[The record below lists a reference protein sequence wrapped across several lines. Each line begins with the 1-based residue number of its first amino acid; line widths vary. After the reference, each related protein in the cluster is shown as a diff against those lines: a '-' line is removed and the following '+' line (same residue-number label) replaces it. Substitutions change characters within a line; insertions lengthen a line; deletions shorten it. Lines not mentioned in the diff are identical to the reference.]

1 MERISSVL
9 ARRRP
14 SGVLAAALTL
24 SIAALIGT
32 MLPAVSTASDVSHG
46 PQSSPMLVRG
56 SGYGQPT
63 GSDDV
68 RVLQRQLR
76 HVGFAPGPIDGF
88 FGPLTEGALR
98 RFQTAAGLAPDGAL
112 GPLTSKQL
120 ARSASARHRTKA
132 GRGPA
137 QDGLGTSGEARVAPL
152 PNAPRPAGLA
162 SPGTRTGVAGGPMLM
177 RGSGYGQPTGSDDVR
192 VLQRQLR
199 HVGFAPGPIDGFF
212 GPLTQGALRRLQ
224 AAAGL
229 APDGVLGPATY
240 KALRRARPTAPA
252 LALGAGVA
260 SRDGV
265 REVGRLQRDLRALGF
280 APGPLDGRFGRRTE
294 AAVERFQRS
303 VQLAVDG
310 VVGPM
315 TNGELLAR
323 SAPTRQRTESEHAAT
338 SDGRRETDAARAAQP
353 VELPKDGGPR
363 RDEPDEL
370 TDVVANPLVVGVVA
384 LMGLAV
390 VVVLTSMFAPRLLPA
405 VARARRRTLAY
416 PTAKIRSALFSSGH
430 LFARKPRGRALG
442 YVSVAQSTLLDSAS
456 VLAQLG
462 AIHEGCGA
470 ERLSLVEVVH
480 DIDRSQ
486 AKPLERPG
494 FQYALDRIA
503 AGDATHLV
511 VAKETALWRSK
522 AEVSEVVRELS
533 RRGGLIY
540 SVNGEPETE
549 AWAEARSESSRQ
561 GSPVRR
567 LILDQPA
574 SADAAGAT
582 RTMIGSMTP
591 DLSGSERY
599 ALMLA
604 ATEVVN
610 NAVLH
615 AGQRGEGDIRVELAV
630 SEARVRFAVRDDG
643 SGFDVPQSHQRG
655 DPQIGGWG
663 LYLVDAIADRWGVEH
678 EPTTVWLEVARH

>member
-1 MERISSVL
+1 MERISRGL
-9 ARRRP
+9 ARRRR
-14 SGVLAAALTL
+14 SGVLAAVLTL
-24 SIAALIGT
+24 SIAALIAT
-32 MLPAVSTASDVSHG
+32 MLPAVSTASDLGHG
-46 PQSSPMLVRG
+46 PQ
-56 SGYGQPT
+56 
-63 GSDDV
+63 
-68 RVLQRQLR
+68 
-76 HVGFAPGPIDGF
+76 
-88 FGPLTEGALR
+88 
-98 RFQTAAGLAPDGAL
+98 
-112 GPLTSKQL
+112 TS
-120 ARSASARHRTKA
+120 
-132 GRGPA
+132 
-137 QDGLGTSGEARVAPL
+137 
-152 PNAPRPAGLA
+152 
-162 SPGTRTGVAGGPMLM
+162 PMLM
-177 RGSGYGQPTGSDDVR
+177 RGSGYGQPKGSDDVR
-192 VLQRQLR
+192 VLQRRLR

-229 APDGVLGPATY
+229 APDGVFGPATY

-252 LALGAGVA
+252 LALGAGIA

-303 VQLAVDG
+303 VDLAADG

-315 TNGELLAR
+315 TSGELLAR
-323 SAPTRQRTESEHAAT
+323 SAPARQRTESEHAAT
-338 SDGRRETDAARAAQP
+338 SDGRRETDAARATQP
-353 VELPKDGGPR
+353 VALPKDGGPG

-370 TDVVANPLVVGVVA
+370 ADFVANPLAVGAVA
-384 LMGLAV
+384 LMSLA
-390 VVVLTSMFAPRLLPA
+390 VVVLTSMLAPRLLPA
-405 VARARRRTLAY
+405 VAPARRRKSAY
-416 PTAKIRSALFSSGH
+416 PRARIRSALFSSGH

-442 YVSVAQSTLLDSAS
+442 YVSVARSTLLDSAS
-456 VLAQLG
+456 VLAQIG
-462 AIHEGCGA
+462 AINEACRA

-480 DIDRSQ
+480 DIDRSH

-494 FQYALDRIA
+494 FQYALNRIA

-511 VAKETALWRSK
+511 AAKQTALWRSS
-522 AEVSEVVRELS
+522 AEFFEVMRELS

-540 SVNGEPETE
+540 SVNGEPKK
-549 AWAEARSESSRQ
+549 APWAGGRSAPSRQ

-567 LILDQPA
+567 LIFDQPA

-599 ALMLA
+599 DLMLA

>member
-1 MERISSVL
+1 MLGAV
-9 ARRRP
+9 
-14 SGVLAAALTL
+14 LTL
-24 SIAALIGT
+24 SIAALIAT

-46 PQSSPMLVRG
+46 PQTSPMLMRG
-56 SGYGQPT
+56 SGYGQPK

-68 RVLQRQLR
+68 RVLQRRLR

-98 RFQTAAGLAPDGAL
+98 RLQAAAGLAPDGVL
-112 GPLTSKQL
+112 GPLTSGQL
-120 ARSASARHRTKA
+120 AHSALARHRTKA

-137 QDGLGTSGEARVAPL
+137 QDGRGPSGEARVAPL
-152 PNAPRPAGLA
+152 PNDPRPAGLA
-162 SPGTRTGVAGGPMLM
+162 SPGERNGVAGGPMLM

-192 VLQRQLR
+192 VLQRRLR

-212 GPLTQGALRRLQ
+212 GPLTEGALRRLQ

-240 KALRRARPTAPA
+240 KALRRARPTAPV
-252 LALGAGVA
+252 LALGAGIA

-303 VQLAVDG
+303 VHLAADG

-315 TNGELLAR
+315 TSGELLAR

-353 VELPKDGGPR
+353 VALPKDGGPR
-363 RDEPDEL
+363 LDEPDDL
-370 TDVVANPLVVGVVA
+370 GDFVANPLVLGAIA
-384 LMGLAV
+384 LMSLA
-390 VVVLTSMFAPRLLPA
+390 VVVLTSMLAPRLLPA
-405 VARARRRTLAY
+405 VA
-416 PTAKIRSALFSSGH
+416 G
-430 LFARKPRGRALG
+430 KPRGRALG
-442 YVSVAQSTLLDSAS
+442 YVSVAQSTMLDSAS
-456 VLAQLG
+456 VLAQIG
-462 AIHEGCGA
+462 AIHEACGA

-494 FQYALDRIA
+494 VQYALNRIA

-511 VAKETALWRSK
+511 AAKQTALWRSS
-522 AEVSEVVRELS
+522 AEFFEVMRELS

-540 SVNGEPETE
+540 SVNGEPKM
-549 AWAEARSESSRQ
+549 APWAQGRSAPSRQ

-567 LILDQPA
+567 FIFDQPA

-591 DLSGSERY
+591 DLSGGERY
-599 ALMLA
+599 DLMLA

-643 SGFDVPQSHQRG
+643 SGFDVPPSHRRG

>member
-1 MERISSVL
+1 MERISGVL

-14 SGVLAAALTL
+14 SGVLAAALAL

-32 MLPAVSTASDVSHG
+32 MLPGVSTASDVSHG

-56 SGYGQPT
+56 SGYGQPK

-68 RVLQRQLR
+68 RARQRRLR

-98 RFQTAAGLAPDGAL
+98 RLQAAAGLAPDGVL

-120 ARSASARHRTKA
+120 ARSALARHRTKA
-132 GRGPA
+132 GRGPT
-137 QDGLGTSGEARVAPL
+137 QDERDLSGKARVAPL

-162 SPGTRTGVAGGPMLM
+162 SPGNRNGVAGGPMLM
-177 RGSGYGQPTGSDDVR
+177 RGSGYGQPAGSDDVR
-192 VLQRQLR
+192 AAQRRLR

-212 GPLTQGALRRLQ
+212 GPLTEGALRRLQ

-240 KALRRARPTAPA
+240 KALRRARPAAPA

-265 REVGRLQRDLRALGF
+265 SEVNRLQRDLRALGF

-303 VQLAVDG
+303 AHLGVDG

-315 TNGELLAR
+315 TSGELLAR
-323 SAPTRQRTESEHAAT
+323 SAPTRQRAESEHAAT
-338 SDGRRETDAARAAQP
+338 GDGRRETDAARAAQP
-353 VELPKDGGPR
+353 VALPKDGGTR
-363 RDEPDEL
+363 RDEPGEL
-370 TDVVANPLVVGVVA
+370 ADFVSNPLAVVAVA

-390 VVVLTSMFAPRLLPA
+390 VVLTSM
-405 VARARRRTLAY
+405 LA
-416 PTAKIRSALFSSGH
+416 SGR
-430 LFARKPRGRALG
+430 LFAGKPRGRALG
-442 YVSVAQSTLLDSAS
+442 YVSVAKSTLLDSAS

-462 AIHEGCGA
+462 AIHEACGA

-486 AKPLERPG
+486 AEPLDRPG
-494 FQYALDRIA
+494 VQYALDRIA
-503 AGDATHLV
+503 AGDATYLV

-522 AEVSEVVRELS
+522 AQVDEVVRELS

-540 SVNGEPETE
+540 SVNGEPET
-549 AWAEARSESSRQ
+549 AAGAGGRSAPSRP

-567 LILDQPA
+567 FILDQPA

-599 ALMLA
+599 DLMLA

-643 SGFDVPQSHQRG
+643 SGFDVPQSDRRG

-663 LYLVDAIADRWGVEH
+663 LHLVDAIADRWGVEH

>member
-1 MERISSVL
+1 V
-9 ARRRP
+9 
-14 SGVLAAALTL
+14 TL
-24 SIAALIGT
+24 SIAALIAT

-46 PQSSPMLVRG
+46 P
-56 SGYGQPT
+56 PT
-63 GSDDV
+63 S
-68 RVLQRQLR
+68 
-76 HVGFAPGPIDGF
+76 
-88 FGPLTEGALR
+88 
-98 RFQTAAGLAPDGAL
+98 
-112 GPLTSKQL
+112 
-120 ARSASARHRTKA
+120 
-132 GRGPA
+132 
-137 QDGLGTSGEARVAPL
+137 
-152 PNAPRPAGLA
+152 
-162 SPGTRTGVAGGPMLM
+162 PMLM

-192 VLQRQLR
+192 VLQRRLR

-212 GPLTQGALRRLQ
+212 GPLTEGALRRLQ

-252 LALGAGVA
+252 LALGAGIA
-260 SRDGV
+260 TRDGV

-303 VQLAVDG
+303 VHLAVDG

-315 TNGELLAR
+315 TSGELLAR
-323 SAPTRQRTESEHAAT
+323 STPTRQRAESEHAGT
-338 SDGRRETDAARAAQP
+338 SDGRRETDAPRAAQP
-353 VELPKDGGPR
+353 VALPKDGGPR

-370 TDVVANPLVVGVVA
+370 ADFVANPLAVGAVA
-384 LMGLAV
+384 LMSLA
-390 VVVLTSMFAPRLLPA
+390 VVVLTSMLAPRLLPA
-405 VARARRRTLAY
+405 VARARRRKLAY
-416 PTAKIRSALFSSGH
+416 PRARIHSALFSSEH
-430 LFARKPRGRALG
+430 LFTRKARGRALG

-456 VLAQLG
+456 VLAQIG
-462 AIHEGCGA
+462 AIHEACGA

-494 FQYALDRIA
+494 FQYALNRIA

-511 VAKETALWRSK
+511 AAKQTALWRSR
-522 AEVSEVVRELS
+522 AEVGEVMRELS
-533 RRGGLIY
+533 RRGGLFY
-540 SVNGEPETE
+540 SVNGEPKI
-549 AWAEARSESSRQ
+549 APWAGGRSVPSRQ
-561 GSPVRR
+561 DSPVRR
-567 LILDQPA
+567 FIFDQPA

-599 ALMLA
+599 DLMLA
-604 ATEVVN
+604 ASEVVN

-643 SGFDVPQSHQRG
+643 SGFDVPPSHRRG

>member
-1 MERISSVL
+1 MERISGVL

-14 SGVLAAALTL
+14 SGVRAVALTL
-24 SIAALIGT
+24 SIAALIGA
-32 MLPAVSTASDVSHG
+32 MLPAVSTASDGSHG
-46 PQSSPMLVRG
+46 LQTSPMLMRG
-56 SGYGQPT
+56 SGYGQPK

-68 RVLQRQLR
+68 RALQRRLR
-76 HVGFAPGPIDGF
+76 HGGFAPGPIDGF
-88 FGPLTEGALR
+88 FGPFTE
-98 RFQTAAGLAPDGAL
+98 
-112 GPLTSKQL
+112 
-120 ARSASARHRTKA
+120 
-132 GRGPA
+132 
-137 QDGLGTSGEARVAPL
+137 
-152 PNAPRPAGLA
+152 
-162 SPGTRTGVAGGPMLM
+162 
-177 RGSGYGQPTGSDDVR
+177 
-192 VLQRQLR
+192 
-199 HVGFAPGPIDGFF
+199 
-212 GPLTQGALRRLQ
+212 GALRRLQ

-240 KALRRARPTAPA
+240 KALRRARPAVPA

-265 REVGRLQRDLRALGF
+265 REVDRLQRDLRALGF

-303 VQLAVDG
+303 VHLAVDG

-315 TNGELLAR
+315 TSGELLAR

-353 VELPKDGGPR
+353 VALPKDAGPQ

-370 TDVVANPLVVGVVA
+370 ADFVANPLALGAVA
-384 LMGLAV
+384 LMSLAV
-390 VVVLTSMFAPRLLPA
+390 VVLMSMLAPRLLPA
-405 VARARRRTLAY
+405 VA
-416 PTAKIRSALFSSGH
+416 G
-430 LFARKPRGRALG
+430 KPRGRALG
-442 YVSVAQSTLLDSAS
+442 YVSVAQSTMLDSAS
-456 VLAQLG
+456 VLAQIG
-462 AIHEGCGA
+462 AIHEACGA

-494 FQYALDRIA
+494 VQYALNRIA

-522 AEVSEVVRELS
+522 AEVGEVLRELS

-540 SVNGEPETE
+540 SVNGEPETA
-549 AWAEARSESSRQ
+549 AWAGARIASGRQ

-567 LILDQPA
+567 FILDQPA

-582 RTMIGSMTP
+582 RTMIGSTTP

-630 SEARVRFAVRDDG
+630 SEGRVRFAVRDDG
-643 SGFDVPQSHQRG
+643 SGFDVPQSPRRG
-655 DPQIGGWG
+655 DPNIGGWG

>member
-1 MERISSVL
+1 MERISRGL

-14 SGVLAAALTL
+14 SGVLAAVLTL
-24 SIAALIGT
+24 SIAALIAT
-32 MLPAVSTASDVSHG
+32 MLPAVSTASDVSHE
-46 PQSSPMLVRG
+46 PQTSPIGEARAAPLPNDPRPAGLASPGERNGVAGGPMLMRG
-56 SGYGQPT
+56 SGYGQPK

-98 RFQTAAGLAPDGAL
+98 R
-112 GPLTSKQL
+112 
-120 ARSASARHRTKA
+120 
-132 GRGPA
+132 
-137 QDGLGTSGEARVAPL
+137 
-152 PNAPRPAGLA
+152 
-162 SPGTRTGVAGGPMLM
+162 
-177 RGSGYGQPTGSDDVR
+177 
-192 VLQRQLR
+192 
-199 HVGFAPGPIDGFF
+199 
-212 GPLTQGALRRLQ
+212 LQ

-240 KALRRARPTAPA
+240 KALRRARPTAAA
-252 LALGAGVA
+252 LSLGAGIA
-260 SRDGV
+260 GRDGV

-303 VQLAVDG
+303 VHLAADG

-315 TNGELLAR
+315 TSGELLAR

-338 SDGRRETDAARAAQP
+338 SDGRRERDAARAAQP
-353 VELPKDGGPR
+353 VALPKDGGLG

-370 TDVVANPLVVGVVA
+370 ADFVANPLAVGAVA
-384 LMGLAV
+384 LMSLA
-390 VVVLTSMFAPRLLPA
+390 VVVLTSMLAPRLLPA
-405 VARARRRTLAY
+405 VAPARRRKLAY
-416 PTAKIRSALFSSGH
+416 PRARIRSALFSSGH
-430 LFARKPRGRALG
+430 LFAGKPRGRALG
-442 YVSVAQSTLLDSAS
+442 YVSVAQSTPLDSAS
-456 VLAQLG
+456 VLAQIC
-462 AIHEGCGA
+462 AIHEACGA

-480 DIDRSQ
+480 DIDRSH
-486 AKPLERPG
+486 AKPLEHPG

-503 AGDATHLV
+503 AGDATHV
-511 VAKETALWRSK
+511 VAAKQTALWRSS
-522 AEVSEVVRELS
+522 AEFFEVKRELS

-540 SVNGEPETE
+540 SVNGEPKM
-549 AWAEARSESSRQ
+549 APWAGGRSAPSRQ

-567 LILDQPA
+567 IIFDQPA

-591 DLSGSERY
+591 NLSGSERY
-599 ALMLA
+599 DLMLA

-615 AGQRGEGDIRVELAV
+615 AGQRGEGDIRVELSV

-643 SGFDVPQSHQRG
+643 SGFDVPQSHRRG
-655 DPQIGGWG
+655 DPQIGGLG

-678 EPTTVWLEVARH
+678 QPTTVWLEVARH

>member
-1 MERISSVL
+1 MERISHGL
-9 ARRRP
+9 AGRRP
-14 SGVLAAALTL
+14 SGVLAAVLTL
-24 SIAALIGT
+24 SIAALIAT
-32 MLPAVSTASDVSHG
+32 MLPAVSTASDVSHA
-46 PQSSPMLVRG
+46 PQ
-56 SGYGQPT
+56 
-63 GSDDV
+63 
-68 RVLQRQLR
+68 
-76 HVGFAPGPIDGF
+76 A
-88 FGPLTEGALR
+88 
-98 RFQTAAGLAPDGAL
+98 
-112 GPLTSKQL
+112 
-120 ARSASARHRTKA
+120 KA

-137 QDGLGTSGEARVAPL
+137 QDGGNAFGEERAAPL
-152 PNAPRPAGLA
+152 PNDPRPAGLA
-162 SPGTRTGVAGGPMLM
+162 SPGEGNGVAGGPMLM

-212 GPLTQGALRRLQ
+212 GPLTDGALRRLQ

-240 KALRRARPTAPA
+240 KALRRARPTSPV
-252 LALGAGVA
+252 LSLGAGIA

-303 VQLAVDG
+303 VHLAADG

-315 TNGELLAR
+315 TSGELLAR

-338 SDGRRETDAARAAQP
+338 SDGRRETGAGRAAQP
-353 VELPKDGGPR
+353 VALPKDGGPR

-370 TDVVANPLVVGVVA
+370 ADFVANPLAVGAVA
-384 LMGLAV
+384 LMSLA
-390 VVVLTSMFAPRLLPA
+390 VVVLTSMLAPRLLPA
-405 VARARRRTLAY
+405 VAPARRRTLAY
-416 PTAKIRSALFSSGH
+416 PRARNRSALFSSGH
-430 LFARKPRGRALG
+430 LFAGKPRGRALG

-456 VLAQLG
+456 VLAQIG
-462 AIHEGCGA
+462 AIHEACGA

-480 DIDRSQ
+480 DIDRSH

-511 VAKETALWRSK
+511 AAKQTALWRSS
-522 AEVSEVVRELS
+522 AEFFEVRELS

-540 SVNGEPETE
+540 SVNGEPKM
-549 AWAEARSESSRQ
+549 APWAGGRSAPSRQ

-567 LILDQPA
+567 IIFDQPA

-643 SGFDVPQSHQRG
+643 SGFDVPQSHRRG
-655 DPQIGGWG
+655 DPQIGRWG

>member
-1 MERISSVL
+1 V
-9 ARRRP
+9 
-14 SGVLAAALTL
+14 
-24 SIAALIGT
+24 
-32 MLPAVSTASDVSHG
+32 
-46 PQSSPMLVRG
+46 
-56 SGYGQPT
+56 
-63 GSDDV
+63 
-68 RVLQRQLR
+68 
-76 HVGFAPGPIDGF
+76 
-88 FGPLTEGALR
+88 
-98 RFQTAAGLAPDGAL
+98 L

-120 ARSASARHRTKA
+120 ARSALARHRTKA

-137 QDGLGTSGEARVAPL
+137 LDGPGPSGEARVAPL
-152 PNAPRPAGLA
+152 PTAPRPAGLA
-162 SPGTRTGVAGGPMLM
+162 SPGKRYGVAGGPMLM

-192 VLQRQLR
+192 ALQRRLR

-212 GPLTQGALRRLQ
+212 GPFTEGALRRLQ

-240 KALRRARPTAPA
+240 KALRRARPAVPA

-265 REVGRLQRDLRALGF
+265 REVDRLQRHLRALGF

-294 AAVERFQRS
+294 AAVEGFQRS
-303 VQLAVDG
+303 VHLAVDG

-315 TNGELLAR
+315 TSGELLAR

-353 VELPKDGGPR
+353 VALPKDSGPG

-370 TDVVANPLVVGVVA
+370 TDFVANPLAVGAVA
-384 LMGLAV
+384 LMSLA
-390 VVVLTSMFAPRLLPA
+390 VVVLTSMLAPRVLPA
-405 VARARRRTLAY
+405 VARARRRKLAY
-416 PTAKIRSALFSSGH
+416 PTARIRAALFSSGH

-462 AIHEGCGA
+462 AIHDGCGA

-480 DIDRSQ
+480 DIDRSE

-522 AEVSEVVRELS
+522 AEVGEVLRELS

-540 SVNGEPETE
+540 SVNGEPETA
-549 AWAEARSESSRQ
+549 AWAGARIASGRQ

-567 LILDQPA
+567 FILDQPA

-582 RTMIGSMTP
+582 RTMIGSTTP

-630 SEARVRFAVRDDG
+630 SEGRVRFAVRDDG
-643 SGFDVPQSHQRG
+643 SGFDVPQSPRRG
-655 DPQIGGWG
+655 DPNIGGWG